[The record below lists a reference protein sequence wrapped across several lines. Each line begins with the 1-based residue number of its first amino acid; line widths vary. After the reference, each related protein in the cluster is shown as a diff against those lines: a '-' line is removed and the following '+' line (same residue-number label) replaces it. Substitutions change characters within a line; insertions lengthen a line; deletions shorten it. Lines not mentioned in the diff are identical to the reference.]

1 MRKFNIIY
9 SVLLFTCST
18 VLLTGI
24 PLMVDLDTFQSIT
37 LALITVLGYAASYL
51 MFDTYVDM
59 TKAQAKKDATK
70 HYSKIWDDAFDEG
83 YKQGWLEYKKT
94 NGGQLSEAEHIKTFN
109 NLNKLFE
116 DGKDINKEIL

>member
-1 MRKFNIIY
+1 MRRINIIY

-24 PLMVDLDTFQSIT
+24 PLMVDLDTVQSVT

-51 MFDTYVDM
+51 LFNNYMDM
-59 TKAQAKKDATK
+59 TISATQKDATK
-70 HYSKIWDDAFDEG
+70 YYSQVWDDAFDEG

-94 NGGQLSEAEHIKTFN
+94 NGGQISEEEHIKTFN

-116 DGKDINKEIL
+116 DGKDINK